1 MLRFGLERCP
11 DCNSSVA
18 YASRP
23 QSRGEEMAAFLL
35 LQPVRCHSCLS
46 RYYRPIFFPTLEK
59 PASAAPSSKSSWQV
73 SATKKVER
81 SAA

>member
-1 MLRFGLERCP
+1 MLKFGLERCP
-11 DCNSSVA
+11 DCDSSVV

-35 LQPVRCHSCLS
+35 LQLVRCHSCMS
-46 RYYRPIFFPTLEK
+46 RHYRPIFLPTLEK
-59 PASAAPSSKSSWQV
+59 PASTAASSKSSWQV